1 MRNDCGSKQGALT
14 PFPAQPSL
22 VSNDDSGRFTHACL
36 LLLLLLRPGAGVL
49 SDGHRISFRY
59 LRSKTQTHPQ
69 TLPVGLLFFPAATF
83 QQTMKG

>member
-1 MRNDCGSKQGALT
+1 
-14 PFPAQPSL
+14 
-22 VSNDDSGRFTHACL
+22 L

-69 TLPVGLLFFPAATF
+69 TLPVGLFTFPAATF